1 MLSFL
6 SPCRVDTP
14 HLHPQDAEDD
24 EEGAADEDYVA
35 DGLEGGD
42 ERLHYQL
49 QPRGPADDPVGR
61 QGRPGY
67 REPQPTERQPQ
78 LSPRSPGL
86 AGRVRG
92 GRFQQEMKML

>member
-6 SPCRVDTP
+6 SPCRVGVP

-24 EEGAADEDYVA
+24 EEGTADEDDVP

-42 ERLHYQL
+42 ERLYHQL
-49 QPRGPADDPVGR
+49 QPRSPADDPVGR

-67 REPQPTERQPQ
+67 REPQLTEGQP
-78 LSPRSPGL
+78 
-86 AGRVRG
+86 
-92 GRFQQEMKML
+92 